1 VNKIPKNYALGTRF
15 NTSIFNGPVVIE
27 EKIDGSQFSFCYIDG
42 VLVCRSKGQV
52 ITGDPG
58 MFRQAVE
65 VATALATEGKLPS
78 GYVFQCEYLAKPK
91 HNVLTY
97 ARIPTSHL
105 VLFDVRT
112 DLGLYC
118 DAQAKQHWAK
128 VLGIEPVPVLFEGSI
143 FSVGTDSDYLQRDSV
158 LGAVKVEGIV
168 IKNYALQH
176 PESESGNAPMTAK
189 IVSERFK
196 EKQQHQP
203 RSAKAGQGEH
213 LQAIVNSLRTEA
225 RWLKAIQHLTEAG
238 QLVKAEKD
246 IGPLVRE
253 IQKDTLEEEAD
264 WIKQQLFAAFASEIH
279 RGVVQGFAQ
288 YYKSLLN
295 NGMSVF
301 QETKINE
308 KSKND

>member
-1 VNKIPKNYALGTRF
+1 MNKIPKIYALGTRF

-27 EKIDGSQFSFCYIDG
+27 EKIDGSQFSFCYTDG

-52 ITGDPG
+52 IIGDPG

-65 VATALATEGKLPS
+65 VATALATEGSLAN
-78 GYVFQCEYLAKPK
+78 GYTYQCEYLAKPK
-91 HNVLTY
+91 HNVLAY
-97 ARIPTSHL
+97 ARIPASHL
-105 VLFDVRT
+105 VLFDVRDYSGGYLT
-112 DLGLYC
+112 AAEKHASAAALGL
-118 DAQAKQHWAK
+118 
-128 VLGIEPVPVLFEGSI
+128 EPVPVFFEGSI

-168 IKNYALQH
+168 IKNYTLPH

-203 RSAKAGQGEH
+203 RSPKAGQGEH
-213 LQAIVNSLRTEA
+213 VQAIVNSLRTEA
-225 RWLKAIQHLTEAG
+225 RWLKAIQHLTESG
-238 QLVKAEKD
+238 TLVKAEKD

-253 IQKDTLEEEAD
+253 IQKDTLGEEAD
-264 WIKQQLFAAFASEIH
+264 WIKQKLFDAFASEIH

-301 QETKINE
+301 QETIINE
-308 KSKND
+308 NIKHD